1 MGFIALV
8 GGVAARRL
16 ARFHKEAEM
25 TRISRAVLALVAI
38 APLVAASGASAQTLP
53 NPYRLVENWA
63 QIPTN
68 LNGGKWGEVI
78 GVKSG
83 PDGSIWVLHRCFN
96 VVPPG
101 SATCVG
107 RDDMPPI
114 MKFDP
119 SGKLLESFGQGLLA
133 FPHGF
138 HIDGEGNI
146 WVTDAN
152 NQATVLGLS
161 AKGRGHQVFK
171 LDPHGKVLLTLGKAG
186 VAGKGHDTF
195 DRPTDVAIGNNG
207 DIFVTD
213 GHSKNDRVI
222 KFTKDGH
229 YIKEWG
235 RTGSGPGEFNQ
246 PHALD
251 IDPQGRIFVADR
263 SNNRLQMFDQDGLD
277 DARNRLAAV
286 RTQSPQPTEAQSQF
300 ISGLSFGFVDPSRIR
315 MGLVALSAVMV
326 EVCATLGLFAAV
338 SHSFQKPTVP
348 NQKPSVHEAAQR
360 KPKAW

>member
-1 MGFIALV
+1 MM
-8 GGVAARRL
+8 R
-16 ARFHKEAEM
+16 K
-25 TRISRAVLALVAI
+25 SRSALALLVIVPAMAVSHAHAQT
-38 APLVAASGASAQTLP
+38 APTLP
-53 NPYRLVENWA
+53 NPYRLTESWA

-68 LNGGKWGEVI
+68 MNGGKWGEVI
-78 GVKSG
+78 GVKPG

-107 RDDMPPI
+107 RDTLPPI

-138 HIDGEGNI
+138 HIDHDGNV

-152 NQATVLGLS
+152 DKATVLGIS
-161 AKGRGHQVFK
+161 ANGRGQQVFK
-171 LDPHGKVLLTLGKAG
+171 LDPHGKVLMTLGKAG
-186 VAGKGHDTF
+186 VAGKDRDTF

-213 GHSKNDRVI
+213 GHGRNDRVV
-222 KFTKDGH
+222 KFSKDGR

-235 RTGSGPGEFNQ
+235 KTGSGPGEFNQ

-251 IDPQGRIFVADR
+251 IDPQGRPSGLFIAPDGTLLVTDSQTNEKTNPGAIRGIFIGNIRDAKVTAVIPDPEVA
-263 SNNRLQMFDQDGLD
+263 NQD
-277 DARNRLAAV
+277 N
-286 RTQSPQPTEAQSQF
+286 SQ
-300 ISGLSFGFVDPSRIR
+300 ISGASGIAVDA
-315 MGLVALSAVMV
+315 MGSVYAADVAPHNV
-326 EVCATLGLFAAV
+326 
-338 SHSFQKPTVP
+338 
-348 NQKPSVHEAAQR
+348 R
-360 KPKAW
+360 KYVKQ

>member
-1 MGFIALV
+1 MRHAHRLGSHRLGSHRLGFLV
-8 GGVAARRL
+8 VAML
-16 ARFHKEAEM
+16 AAG
-25 TRISRAVLALVAI
+25 SA
-38 APLVAASGASAQTLP
+38 ASAQSVQFP

-63 QIPTN
+63 QIPASM
-68 LNGGKWGEVI
+68 NGGKWGEVI
-78 GVKSG
+78 GVKPG

-114 MKFDP
+114 MKFEP

-138 HIDGEGNI
+138 HIDHEGNV

-152 NQATVLGLS
+152 DKATVLGMS
-161 AKGRGHQVFK
+161 AKGRGQQVFK
-171 LDPHGKVLLTLGKAG
+171 LDPHGKILMTLGKAL
-186 VAGKGHDTF
+186 VAGKGHDSF

-213 GHSKNDRVI
+213 GHGSNDRVV
-222 KFTKDGH
+222 KFDKDGR
-229 YIKEWG
+229 YLKEWG
-235 RTGSGPGEFNQ
+235 KTGSGPGEFNQ

-263 SNNRLQMFDQDGLD
+263 SNNRLQIFDQEGNYIDSWKQFGRPSGLFIAPDGTLLVTD
-277 DARNRLAAV
+277 SQTNEKTNPGAIRGIFIGSIRDGKVTAVIPDPELAN
-286 RTQSPQPTEAQSQF
+286 QNNSQ
-300 ISGLSFGFVDPSRIR
+300 ISGASGIAIDALGSVYAAD
-315 MGLVALSAVMV
+315 VAPHNV
-326 EVCATLGLFAAV
+326 
-338 SHSFQKPTVP
+338 
-348 NQKPSVHEAAQR
+348 R
-360 KPKAW
+360 KYVGR